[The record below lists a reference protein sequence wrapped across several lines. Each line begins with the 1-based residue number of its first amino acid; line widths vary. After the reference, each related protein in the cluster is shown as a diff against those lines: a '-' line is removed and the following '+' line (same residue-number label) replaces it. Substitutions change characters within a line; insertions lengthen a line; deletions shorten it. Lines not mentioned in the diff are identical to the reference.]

1 MLMKRKNK
9 KSIDFPK
16 KVLFLDRNDKGTKK
30 VTGCFPKNVNV
41 IDRGTDYTD
50 TIKGS
55 ERAE

>member
-1 MLMKRKNK
+1 MMANSINK

-16 KVLFLDRNDKGTKK
+16 KVLILDKKDKGTKK

-41 IDRGTDYTD
+41 IDNGSDYTD

>member
-1 MLMKRKNK
+1 MTNSINK

-16 KVLFLDRNDKGTKK
+16 KVLILDKKDKRTKK

-41 IDRGTDYTD
+41 LDNGSDYTD
-50 TIKGS
+50 IIKGS